1 MHLVHEHNETGIG
14 LTIALSVALHAA
26 VFVFLVWWQQYMPP
40 LGAAETTYYVDMVNL
55 PVANPAAGVPSAPP
69 AEPAQSLPKPSPP
82 AAFSQAARA
91 MRYPA
96 VKGKSAVSDKQT
108 QAAESEAFEENLAK
122 LEGKA
127 EAQHQAAAIEK
138 LRKRV
143 AAKKEKPGIPK
154 GNGTESGSD
163 YTAYLYSRLKDAFD
177 VTISFQSKNP
187 FVLVRLT
194 IDGEGRVIRS
204 RIENSSGD
212 RVFELSVTRAI
223 VLAERTIAPPPNR
236 AVYEG
241 AFVFRPSGVTR
252 K

>member
-1 MHLVHEHNETGIG
+1 MHLVHEHNEAGIG

-26 VFVFLVWWQQYMPP
+26 VFAFLVWWQQYMPP
-40 LGAAETTYYVDMVNL
+40 LGPTETTYYVDMVNL
-55 PVANPAAGVPSAPP
+55 PVANPAAGVPSAP
-69 AEPAQSLPKPSPP
+69 AEPIQSLPKPP
-82 AAFSQAARA
+82 APAVSSQSAHA
-91 MRYPA
+91 MRYPVA
-96 VKGKSAVSDKQT
+96 KGKREVSAKQT
-108 QAAESEAFEENLAK
+108 QAAESATFEENLAK

-127 EAQHQAAAIEK
+127 EAQHQAAEIEK
-138 LRKRV
+138 LRKKV
-143 AAKKEKPGIPK
+143 AARKDKPGIPK
-154 GNGTESGSD
+154 GSGTESGSD

-194 IDGEGRVIRS
+194 IDGDGRVIRS

>member
-1 MHLVHEHNETGIG
+1 MYQAHEHNEAGIG

-26 VFVFLVWWQQYMPP
+26 VFAFVLWWQHYMPP
-40 LGAAETTYYVDMVNL
+40 LGPTETTYYVDVVNL
-55 PVANPAAGVPSAPP
+55 PVANPALGKPDETAAVVPPTPTPQPAPVK
-69 AEPAQSLPKPSPP
+69 PAQAPGT
-82 AAFSQAARA
+82 
-91 MRYPA
+91 MRYPGSPQ
-96 VKGKSAVSDKQT
+96 KGKQT
-108 QAAESEAFEENLAK
+108 AQQLQAAESAAYEEHIAR

-138 LRKRV
+138 LRRKL
-143 AAKKEKPGIPK
+143 AAKKDKPGIPK
-154 GNGTESGSD
+154 GNGSEAGSD

-187 FVLVRLT
+187 YVLVRLT
-194 IDGEGRVIRS
+194 IDGDGRVIRT
-204 RIENSSGD
+204 RLENSSGD

>member
-1 MHLVHEHNETGIG
+1 MHLVHEHNEAGIG

-26 VFVFLVWWQQYMPP
+26 VFAFLVWWQQYMPP
-40 LGAAETTYYVDMVNL
+40 LGPTETTYYVDMVNL
-55 PVANPAAGVPSAPP
+55 PVANPAAGVPSAP
-69 AEPAQSLPKPSPP
+69 AEPIQSPP
-82 AAFSQAARA
+82 KLPTPAVSSQTPHA
-91 MRYPA
+91 MRYPVA
-96 VKGKSAVSDKQT
+96 KDKREVSAKQT
-108 QAAESEAFEENLAK
+108 QAAESAAFEENLAK

-138 LRKRV
+138 LRKKM
-143 AAKKEKPGIPK
+143 AARKDKPGIPK
-154 GNGTESGSD
+154 GSGTESGSD

-194 IDGEGRVIRS
+194 IDGDGRVIRS